1 MGRLLTFAGGVYDR
15 TQALI
20 DGTVKAEGIELNWFT
35 LPYDELW
42 RRMLNH
48 YEFDASE
55 LSFSSYLIA
64 RTLGKPL
71 IAIPVFP
78 ARAFRHSY
86 IFTNT
91 KSGIKEPADLAG
103 KRVGLT
109 EFQQTA
115 TVWVRGILQHE
126 YRVVLEDIEW
136 FTRAGQSWMEFQMSR
151 RYKVQQIPP
160 GKMLDEMLINGELD
174 ALILPRLLPSL
185 VKAASTVRRLFEN
198 HKDVEKAYYK
208 KTGIFPIMH
217 TVVIREELWKDSPW
231 IAVSLFKAFQKAKEA
246 AYQILNDSSPYKISM
261 VWFREPLR
269 EQTEVFGEDPW
280 PYGISKNRVAVET
293 LMSYLY
299 EQGLATRKLTFEEM
313 FASNTVDL

>member
-1 MGRLLTFAGGVYDR
+1 MSLGATFRY
-15 TQALI
+15 I
-20 DGTVKAEGIELNWFT
+20 T
-35 LPYDELW
+35 LPLATPGI
-42 RRMLNH
+42 L
-48 YEFDASE
+48 A
-55 LSFSSYLIA
+55 
-64 RTLGKPL
+64 
-71 IAIPVFP
+71 
-78 ARAFRHSY
+78 AFIY
-86 IFTNT
+86 IFTI
-91 KSGIKEPADLAG
+91 GIATFDIPA
-103 KRVGLT
+103 
-109 EFQQTA
+109 
-115 TVWVRGILQHE
+115 
-126 YRVVLEDIEW
+126 
-136 FTRAGQSWMEFQMSR
+136 
-151 RYKVQQIPP
+151 
-160 GKMLDEMLINGELD
+160 
-174 ALILPRLLPSL
+174 
-185 VKAASTVRRLFEN
+185 VRRLFEN